1 MDHTGQAR
9 SAGDARGWRVRR
21 AISPQAFLAPLA
33 PVALVVGSLAATAPA
48 VASITVIDSA
58 EVLAHHTAHALDG
71 ALLFIDAAGA
81 QHRLVTDI
89 HAPEISNPGDGA
101 FHPAAVAHV
110 AAAIAALPPSFV
122 AALDVTI
129 YLLPY
134 PRASCLASSASE
146 QAVYVSPLVVA
157 DAEGAETA
165 RVVTH
170 ELGHCV
176 HHSLLPDSDLSGWQ
190 EYAQLRGIDD
200 ATRFTSSAPHAD
212 RPHEIFAEDFRVLFG
227 SALARGNGAVEND
240 DIAPPLQVAGLGAFL
255 FALSD
260 APANVAGVDDDGSG
274 EGNDEGNDEGIA
286 ALGSG
291 WLVAPQPAARGEVV
305 RLFHRGEGARAEG
318 NLRAE
323 VFDAQGRRVLAVDA
337 RTGGET
343 IELPGVDG
351 LASGAYWIRL
361 STETREVIGSALTL
375 RILP

>member
-1 MDHTGQAR
+1 MDHTQQAKR
-9 SAGDARGWRVRR
+9 PRGARCAR
-21 AISPQAFLAPLA
+21 LA
-33 PVALVVGSLAATAPA
+33 PVALVVGSLGAAGPA
-48 VASITVIDSA
+48 VASITVIEA
-58 EVLAHHTAHALDG
+58 AGVLAEHTTRALDG

-81 QHRLVTDI
+81 QHRFVTDI
-89 HAPEISNPGDGA
+89 QAPEISNPGDGS
-101 FHPAAVAHV
+101 FHPAAPAQV

-146 QAVYVSPLVVA
+146 HAVYISPFVMA
-157 DAEGAETA
+157 DADGAETA

-176 HHSLLPDSDLSGWQ
+176 HRALLPDSDLSGWL
-190 EYAQLRGIDD
+190 EYAELRGIGD

-227 SALARGNGAVEND
+227 GALARGDGAVENAV
-240 DIAPPLQVAGLGAFL
+240 IVPPLQVAGLSAFL

-260 APANVAGVDDDGSG
+260 APANVAGVNDD
-274 EGNDEGNDEGIA
+274 GIA
-286 ALGSG
+286 ARSSG
-291 WLVAPQPAARGEVV
+291 WLVAPQPASRGEVV
-305 RLFHRGEGARAEG
+305 RLFHRDEGARPEG
-318 NLRAE
+318 TMRAD
-323 VFDAQGRRVLAVDA
+323 VFDAQGRRVVSVDVL
-337 RTGGET
+337 TSGET

-351 LASGAYWIRL
+351 LPSGAYWIRL
-361 STETREVIGSALTL
+361 STATREAVGSTLAL

>member
-1 MDHTGQAR
+1 M
-9 SAGDARGWRVRR
+9 RR
-21 AISPQAFLAPLA
+21 EFA
-33 PVALVVGSLAATAPA
+33 PVALVVGCLAAAAPA

-58 EVLAHHTAHALDG
+58 EVLAEHTSHALDG
-71 ALLFIDAAGA
+71 ALLFMDASGA

-101 FHPAAVAHV
+101 FHPATVAHV
-110 AAAIAALPPSFV
+110 AAAVAALPPSFV

-134 PRASCLASSASE
+134 PRANSLASSASDH
-146 QAVYVSPLVVA
+146 AVYISPFVLA
-157 DAEGAETA
+157 DEGGAETA

-176 HHSLLPDSDLSGWQ
+176 HRALLPDSDLSGWL

-200 ATRFTSSAPHAD
+200 ATRFTASAPHAD

-240 DIAPPLQVAGLGAFL
+240 DIVPPLQVVGLSAFL

-260 APANVAGVDDDGSG
+260 APANVADVDDDGISDDG
-274 EGNDEGNDEGIA
+274 VFDDGIP
-286 ALGSG
+286 ALSSG
-291 WLVAPQPAARGEVV
+291 WLVAPQPATRGESV
-305 RLFHRGEGARAEG
+305 RLFHRGERALLDGARNER
-318 NLRAE
+318 NIRAD
-323 VFDAQGRRVLAVDA
+323 VFDAQGRRVLSVDA
-337 RTGGET
+337 PTGGET
-343 IELPGVDG
+343 IELRGVDG

-361 STETREVIGSALTL
+361 SADSSAERREVVGSTLTL